1 MITLTRLNGATLAV
15 NPDLISVI
23 DVTPDTTLLLTNGDR
38 IIVRESLDEVIERVV
53 HYRQRVS
60 GQSFRVV
67 DRSSAADTE
76 STSSTETVDRRTAQR
91 EG

>member
-60 GQSFRVV
+60 GQSFRVA
-67 DRSSAADTE
+67 DRSSETHDE
-76 STSSTETVDRRTAQR
+76 STASSETVDRRKAHR